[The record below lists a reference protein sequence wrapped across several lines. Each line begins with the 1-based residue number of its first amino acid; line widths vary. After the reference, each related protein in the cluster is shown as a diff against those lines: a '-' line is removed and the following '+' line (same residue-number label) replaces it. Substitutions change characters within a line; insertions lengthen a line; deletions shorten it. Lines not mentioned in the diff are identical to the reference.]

1 MKLNDNGE
9 LILTAGEIEVFNY
22 VKANG
27 GKVAIKDIAEA
38 TGRTERSIGANVTG
52 LAGGAKLK
60 DYALVGRD
68 KVAVDGE
75 EKPVTYVVLTEAG
88 KGFTPAE

>member
-22 VKANG
+22 VKSNG
-27 GKVAIKDIAEA
+27 GKVAIEEIASA
-38 TGRTERSIGANVTG
+38 TGRTSRSIGANVTG

-60 DYALVGRD
+60 DYALVGRE
-68 KVAVDGE
+68 KVAVEGE
-75 EKPVTYVVLTEAG
+75 EKPVTYVVLTDAG